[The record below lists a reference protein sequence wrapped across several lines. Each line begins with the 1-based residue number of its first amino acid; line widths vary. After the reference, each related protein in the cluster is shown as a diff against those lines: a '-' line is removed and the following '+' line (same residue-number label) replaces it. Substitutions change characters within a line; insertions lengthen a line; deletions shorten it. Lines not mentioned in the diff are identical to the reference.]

1 MQHRYSFR
9 PMTKADLPM
18 LRQEG
23 LQTPDQKCQ
32 AVPMRRTCE
41 VSSAL
46 LLVR

>member
-9 PMTKADLPM
+9 PMTEADLPM
-18 LRQEG
+18 LRQW